1 MIDLEKMW
9 LVCPKCG
16 HDWIAHFQMV
26 DTDGNLITPTPRP
39 CMECAAPGCTLA
51 QDEKRRREGNNPG
64 CDKCGIN
71 DSVIE
76 RDGEHLCKDCAGEDN
91 FIIIDAVFP
100 EKEKKRNGGPDPR
113 QMKLFEV

>member
-39 CMECAAPGCTLA
+39 CMECAAPGCGHA
-51 QDEKRRREGNNPG
+51 QEEEKRRKTGGQVDEEE
-64 CDKCGIN
+64 N
-71 DSVIE
+71 DMILDAMSKEPEPKEE
-76 RDGEHLCKDCAGEDN
+76 R
-91 FIIIDAVFP
+91 
-100 EKEKKRNGGPDPR
+100 GPR
-113 QMKLFEV
+113 SKQLSLF